1 MKAEWLF
8 DARKIP
14 DEVMNY
20 LRRIAV
26 QAIEEK
32 HYSPELVA
40 DLLGIS
46 RSSIYDWL
54 NWYRNGG
61 EEDLD
66 TRKALGAP
74 LVITP
79 DIDEWLKETIVHST
93 PEDHG
98 YDTVLWTLNIIVDLL
113 NEKFGILVSDSIVD
127 IHLHRLNLSCQQ
139 PCYHALNQD
148 PVKVEQY
155 LKDEFPKIQKLA
167 QEIGA
172 DIGFEDES
180 WVGANTRS
188 GHTWGLVG
196 SPPIVRASD
205 DRGGYHLLSMVT
217 AQGELVYRVD
227 ERSIN
232 SEVYI
237 EFLKKL
243 LVNRERP
250 LLLIV
255 DNASY
260 HTSKKVKEFV
270 ERHHDKI
277 QLFFLPPHSPE
288 LNPDEQVWNQIKH
301 RGVEKKP
308 IKNKRDLEHR
318 LYVGLEKL
326 QKNIEIIRSFFKLPT
341 TRYANL
347 QEAPA

>member
-66 TRKALGAP
+66 TRKAPGAP
-74 LVITP
+74 WVMTP
-79 DIDEWLKETIVHST
+79 DMDEWLKETIIHST

-113 NEKFGILVSDSIVD
+113 KEKFGILVSDSIVD

-139 PCYHALNQD
+139 PCYPALDQD

-188 GHTWGLVG
+188 GRTWGLVG
-196 SPPIVRASD
+196 SPSIGRVSD

-260 HTSKKVKEFV
+260 HTSNQVKKFV
-270 ERHHDKI
+270 EDHAQKI
-277 QLFFLPPHSPE
+277 RLFFLPPHSPE
-288 LNPDEQVWNQIKH
+288 INPDEQVWNEIKH
-301 RGVEKKP
+301 RQLEKQP
-308 IKNKRDLEHR
+308 IKGPIDFEHR
-318 LYVGLEKL
+318 LYDALLKL
-326 QKNIEIIRSFFKLPT
+326 QEFKERVQSFFRLPDT
-341 TRYANL
+341 EYAGS
-347 QEAPA
+347 QVSPA